1 MTGTGS
7 TAPAGAGEDLLGRR
21 RGETVLITGASSG
34 IGRELA
40 RQFAGDGA
48 DLVLIAPQRGQ
59 IAAAGRGAHRG
70 IRDHGGGGHRG
81 PAPRMLTSGFG
92 LGLTRIGHL
101 HQESAFGLGE

>member
-7 TAPAGAGEDLLGRR
+7 TAPAGAGEDLLGRY

-48 DLVLIAPQRGQ
+48 DLVLIARSEDRLRELAGELTARSEERRVGKECDGVAPGGYFACGPLPASVGSVVRERAREG
-59 IAAAGRGAHRG
+59 AA
-70 IRDHGGGGHRG
+70 
-81 PAPRMLTSGFG
+81 
-92 LGLTRIGHL
+92 
-101 HQESAFGLGE
+101 